1 MSVKFSDVTSQE
13 MTQVEGG
20 VSGFSTVQAM
30 AFARA
35 FNLNRIQTS
44 LLVNYNQLIEVDPH
58 TLVDNKIDGIDTTG
72 GDPIKLS

>member
-20 VSGFSTVQAM
+20 VSGWNRVQAM

-35 FNLNRIQTS
+35 FNLNRVQTA

-72 GDPIKLS
+72 GNTIKMP